1 MKKIFLTG
9 ASGFLGSYL
18 LRALVRRGYQVRALK
33 RKSSPLHLVQDI
45 LNQVEWVDGD
55 INDFASLEE
64 ALEGIEDVYHAAALV
79 SFDSKDKAEML
90 KVNFQGTENIVNI
103 AQEKGIRKFLYV
115 SSIAALG
122 RKENVKVINEEAQ
135 WENNKYNTDYA
146 ISKFKGECEVWRAI
160 QEGLSAVI
168 VNPSM
173 IMGAG
178 YWHAGT
184 AKMFKQID
192 KGLMFYPQGG
202 TGFVDVRDVAEAS
215 IKLMESDVVGERF
228 ILNAENLFFK
238 DVFDQI
244 AQVLQKKPP
253 FLKAGKGLID
263 LMWRL
268 DSIKSTLLGISPVLT
283 KELARNMQLY
293 FEYDNSKI
301 KKELNFQFIP
311 IRQTIA
317 ETGLSY
323 LDAKKNKVP
332 FNFFS

>member
-64 ALEGIEDVYHAAALV
+64 ALEGIDDVYHAAALV

-184 AKMFKQID
+184 AKMFKQIE

-253 FLKAGKGLID
+253 FLKAGKWLID

-311 IRQTIA
+311 IAQTIA